1 VTSLLLYAVVRDGH
15 PLPDPPPLGLGDP
28 PEPIRLVRGRAVAGF
43 ATCPVAVVASPV
55 AEPVNLTDSDAE
67 RHLDILLGL
76 LANGPVIPLRLGSV
90 APDEDAVRDE
100 ILGEAAPQLV
110 ARLDALDGL
119 VEVHVDADEDETT
132 AIRAVLATDPALAG
146 VRATAVQTTDVRTR
160 ISLGERVAD
169 RVVMRRAEQAEQ
181 LLDELR
187 PFAVAD
193 TGRGPMGGP
202 EDPVLRWAFLVHRDP
217 EVRHDRE
224 APGEYE
230 PGNGEPGP
238 GAPRRRDLRQF
249 DEAVERVRRGHPEL
263 VIEYVGPLPAFHF
276 VVGPVEPAGEPARS
290 RWGW

>member
-28 PEPIRLVRGRAVAGF
+28 PEAIRLVRGRAVAGF

-119 VEVHVDADEDETT
+119 VEVHFDADEDETT
-132 AIRAVLATDPALAG
+132 AIRAVLATDPALSG
-146 VRATAVQTTDVRTR
+146 VRAAAAQTTDVRTR

-169 RVVMRRAEQAEQ
+169 RVITRRAEQAEQ

-187 PFAVAD
+187 PFAIAD

-217 EVRHDRE
+217 
-224 APGEYE
+224 
-230 PGNGEPGP
+230 
-238 GAPRRRDLRQF
+238 GAPSRRDLRQF

-276 VVGPVEPAGEPARS
+276 VGPVEPAGEPARS